1 MGPVPDLR
9 SGHDHNPIQPHKRP
23 VLPRPRPLSGRLAW
37 AAAGCLVLPAAANT
51 AFHLLT
57 PVTSASTAGAVAQ
70 AAAHP
75 ALAQVAALQF
85 MLPLLAAGVAVL
97 AWRASSAA
105 PRLATWAGIFLARGY
120 LLGGLDSVS
129 NLLTAIAPR
138 FIGTAAAARLVTGY
152 GHTTAGHFAAL
163 AIIGQGPGLIMMGVA
178 LWRSRIVPRWL
189 AGAFLLTLPLLR
201 DPQRDGDRLPGLSW
215 GWYTLVLAAC
225 AWYLIRAARDVRH
238 RRRVRTGRA
247 GLARR
252 SRGR

>member
-1 MGPVPDLR
+1 MTH
-9 SGHDHNPIQPHKRP
+9 SSTIQPQQAVP
-23 VLPRPRPLSGRLAW
+23 VSGVPRRPRPLSGRLAW
-37 AAAGCLVLPAAANT
+37 AAGWCLVLPAAANT

-75 ALAQVAALQF
+75 ALAQVAALQL

-97 AWRASSAA
+97 AWRASSAT
-105 PRLATWAGIFLARGY
+105 PRLATWAGIFLAGGY

-163 AIIGQGPGLIMMGVA
+163 AIIGQGPGLIMMGIA

-189 AGAFLLTLPLLR
+189 AGAFLLTLPL
-201 DPQRDGDRLPGLSW
+201 QFVTHSGDGDRLPGLSW

-225 AWYLIRAARDVRH
+225 AWYLIRAARDVPAG
-238 RRRVRTGRA
+238 TGSET
-247 GLARR
+247 GLSWPGAAEQ
-252 SRGR
+252 GTIAE